1 MGHTIEV
8 PEYIVKI
15 MKIAHTVRVCAVYPY
30 LVKIVNMVKMEWAA
44 GVWVVYPNLV
54 KMVKIMKMV

>member
-1 MGHTIEV
+1 MIIDRGAGV
-8 PEYIVKI
+8 W
-15 MKIAHTVRVCAVYPY
+15 AVYPY
-30 LVKIVNMVKMEWAA
+30 LVKIMNMVKMERAA